1 MARLRLSR
9 YLIILLLLMSFVM
22 ISFPFSGH
30 AVTIVVHEGE
40 SIQSAINLASPGDT
54 VLVSNGTYHE
64 RFTINKMVHLTGAMG
79 ATVIIDGQSQ
89 GPIITVAS
97 DQVSIAG
104 LTVQNAG
111 PDGQAIYAAGVNY
124 LNVTDNILM
133 SDISSSRPL
142 GAGIDLYRSNFTLIN
157 NNLFAD
163 NLYGVNITR
172 SSHNRV
178 TNNMMRTNDLIGI
191 ELVDSSQNLVF
202 QNNLASGEEGV
213 DMNGALTSFN
223 NVTRN
228 LLRGMSIAGVFMGYF
243 ANGNI
248 LNENTFQLNHIGV
261 DLQNATGNP
270 SAPPNIFY
278 HNSFLRSGFRHVNH
292 VVASDLPLNY
302 WDNASLTV
310 GATGGNYWDDY
321 AGVDTNYDGIGN
333 TSLPADTVDQY
344 PLIRPF
350 LPVPLAV
357 AKVSSSKTSGT
368 VPLTVMFQADVLGT
382 LTPFMY
388 QWDFGDNSSLSSEVS
403 PSHTYTVLGNHTVRV
418 VVRDASG
425 TTDIGMVVVLVEKPS
440 SSEFPYV
447 SVALVIVM
455 GIAGVTGVVIFR
467 RRRSRKEKP
476 GKTGSVKASRL

>member
-1 MARLRLSR
+1 MVLLFLGKYLLVHFVSDRWSAGTVPIMARLRLSR

-22 ISFPFSGH
+22 ISFPFSGR

-40 SIQSAINLASPGDT
+40 SIQSAINMASPGDT
-54 VLVSNGTYHE
+54 ILVSNGTYHE
-64 RFTINKMVHLTGAMG
+64 RFTINKMVHLAGAGG
-79 ATVIIDGQSQ
+79 ATVIIDGQTQ
-89 GPIITVAS
+89 GPIINVVS
-97 DQVSIAG
+97 DYVSIAG
-104 LTVQNAG
+104 FTVQNAG
-111 PDGQAIYAAGVNY
+111 PDGQAIHAAGVTY
-124 LNVTDNILM
+124 LNVTNNIIM
-133 SDISSSRPL
+133 SDISSGSRPL
-142 GAGIDLYRSNFTLIN
+142 GAGVDLYRSNFTLVDKN
-157 NNLFAD
+157 VFSY
-163 NLYGVNITR
+163 NLYGVNITS

-178 TNNMMRTNDLIGI
+178 TNNMMRSNDLIGV

-213 DMNGALTSFN
+213 
-223 NVTRN
+223 
-228 LLRGMSIAGVFMGYF
+228 
-243 ANGNI
+243 
-248 LNENTFQLNHIGV
+248 
-261 DLQNATGNP
+261 
-270 SAPPNIFY
+270 
-278 HNSFLRSGFRHVNH
+278 
-292 VVASDLPLNY
+292 
-302 WDNASLTV
+302 
-310 GATGGNYWDDY
+310 TGGNYWDDY
-321 AGVDTNYDGIGN
+321 AGVDTNYDGIGD
-333 TSLPADTVDQY
+333 TSLPADTVDHY

-388 QWDFGDNSSLSSEVS
+388 QWDFGDNSSLNSEVS

>member
-1 MARLRLSR
+1 
-9 YLIILLLLMSFVM
+9 
-22 ISFPFSGH
+22 
-30 AVTIVVHEGE
+30 
-40 SIQSAINLASPGDT
+40 
-54 VLVSNGTYHE
+54 
-64 RFTINKMVHLTGAMG
+64 MV
-79 ATVIIDGQSQ
+79 
-89 GPIITVAS
+89 
-97 DQVSIAG
+97 
-104 LTVQNAG
+104 
-111 PDGQAIYAAGVNY
+111 
-124 LNVTDNILM
+124 
-133 SDISSSRPL
+133 
-142 GAGIDLYRSNFTLIN
+142 RSVD
-157 NNLFAD
+157 A
-163 NLYGVNITR
+163 
-172 SSHNRV
+172 
-178 TNNMMRTNDLIGI
+178 NDLIGV

-213 DMNGALTSFN
+213 DMNGALTSLN

-278 HNSFLRSGFRHVNH
+278 HNSFLRSSFRNVNR
-292 VVASDLPLNY
+292 VVASDLPLNH

-321 AGVDTNYDGIGN
+321 AGVDTNY
-333 TSLPADTVDQY
+333 TVDHY

-418 VVRDASG
+418 AVRDASG
-425 TTDIGMVVVLVEKPS
+425 TTDIGTVVVLVEKPS
-440 SSEFPYV
+440 SSEFPYL
-447 SVALVIVM
+447 SVGLVIVV
-455 GIAGVTGVVIFR
+455 GIAGVAGVVIFR
-467 RRRSRKEKP
+467 RRRSRKERS

>member
-1 MARLRLSR
+1 MALPCLSR
-9 YLIILLLLMSFVM
+9 YLTIFLLVM
-22 ISFPFSGH
+22 GMAMTRFPVSSH

-40 SIQSAINLASPGDT
+40 SIQTAINTASPGDT

-64 RFTINKMVHLTGAMG
+64 RFMINKMVHLAGAVG

-111 PDGQAIYAAGVNY
+111 PDGQAIHAAGVNY
-124 LNVTDNILM
+124 LNVTNNILM

-157 NNLFAD
+157 NNVFAD
-163 NLYGVNITR
+163 NLYGVNITS

-178 TNNMMRTNDLIGI
+178 TNNMMRTNDLIGV

-202 QNNLASGEEGV
+202 QNNFASGEEGV
-213 DMNGALTSFN
+213 DMNGALTSLN

-228 LLRGMSIAGVFMGYF
+228 ILRGMSIAGVFMGYF

-292 VVASDLPLNY
+292 VVASDLTLNH
-302 WDNASLTV
+302 WDNGSLTV
-310 GATGGNYWDDY
+310 GARGGNYWVDY

-333 TSLPADTVDQY
+333 TGLPADTVDQY
-344 PLIRPF
+344 PLIQPF
-350 LPVPLAV
+350 VPVPLAV

-368 VPLTVMFQADVLGT
+368 VPLSVTFQADVLGT
-382 LTPFMY
+382 LTPFTY
-388 QWDFGDNSSLSSEVS
+388 QWDFGDNSSLNNEVS
-403 PSHTYTVLGNHTVRV
+403 PSHTYTVPGNHTVRV

-425 TTDIGMVVVLVEKPS
+425 TTDIGTVWVLVENPS
-440 SSEFPYV
+440 SSEFPYLP
-447 SVALVIVM
+447 VALVILAI
-455 GIAGVTGVVIFR
+455 GGVTGFVIYR